1 MTDANNLN
9 FDSVI
14 SDELGGGQEGDPI
27 INKYNTDINTK
38 TLEVLN
44 EKNPIKKYEL
54 QTQLNSINRQK
65 TFYIIKQYF
74 KKFIFYIFLL
84 GLFSLNLIAVAVS
97 LSMNRNKSI
106 LFKIFSSIYAFF
118 FSILYILIN
127 YRHYRLDIKKEIN
140 TICPNKPFKFF

>member
-1 MTDANNLN
+1 MTDTNNLN

-14 SDELGGGQEGDPI
+14 SDELEGDPEGDPI
-27 INKYNTDINTK
+27 INKYNTDINIK

-44 EKNPIKKYEL
+44 EKDLIKKYEL

-106 LFKIFSSIYAFF
+106 LFKIVSSIYAFF

-127 YRHYRLDIKKEIN
+127 YKHYRLDIKKEIN
-140 TICPNKPFKFF
+140 TICPNNPFKFF